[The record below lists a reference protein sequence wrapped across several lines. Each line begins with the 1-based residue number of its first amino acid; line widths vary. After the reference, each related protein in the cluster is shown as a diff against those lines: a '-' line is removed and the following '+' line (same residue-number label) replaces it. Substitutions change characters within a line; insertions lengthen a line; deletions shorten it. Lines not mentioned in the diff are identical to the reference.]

1 MVSQRRGEE
10 HKTTGWQR
18 KRYTPGGPALDN
30 DDAAIN
36 LLSENTALCA
46 VFFFLT
52 QYAFDDEL
60 DVLLTEGMP
69 VQGLG
74 LIWPDWATQLL
85 GE

>member
-1 MVSQRRGEE
+1 MMMPPLIYCQ
-10 HKTTGWQR
+10 KTPHYVQ
-18 KRYTPGGPALDN
+18 
-30 DDAAIN
+30 
-36 LLSENTALCA
+36 C
-46 VFFFLT
+46 FFSLT